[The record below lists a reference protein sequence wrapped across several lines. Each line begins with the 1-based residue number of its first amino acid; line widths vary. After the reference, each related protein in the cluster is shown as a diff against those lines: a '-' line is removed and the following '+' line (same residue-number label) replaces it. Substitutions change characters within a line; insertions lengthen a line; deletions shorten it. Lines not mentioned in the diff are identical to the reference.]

1 MKFYSEAAR
10 RIAASGI
17 PILSRAQ
24 TEPSISRDLS
34 MRRTMPTLDRIPSR
48 TIRPPTLPPRIPIN
62 QLPRIHRRAG
72 APSRSRPTATPPTTT
87 NPTGP
92 SFIDNLLHSQERL
105 HNLQN
110 VRMHG

>member
-1 MKFYSEAAR
+1 
-10 RIAASGI
+10 
-17 PILSRAQ
+17 
-24 TEPSISRDLS
+24 

-48 TIRPPTLPPRIPIN
+48 TIRPPTLPPPPPPRIPIN

-72 APSRSRPTATPPTTT
+72 APSRSRPTATPPTTNPT
-87 NPTGP
+87 HPTGP
-92 SFIDNLLHSQERL
+92 SFLDNLLHSQERL